1 MEKITPKLD
10 ESLALHVAGEGLFH
24 GYADPSREANTGMFG
39 GWTAALLL
47 KAVLKDV
54 RAEGHASTI
63 CVNYINRVVPGSK
76 LVLRTHPLGGS
87 RSLAHWRSELFL
99 EGTNDVAATA
109 TVILAQRR
117 ESDRFTEGAM
127 PEVPAPETMPIIH
140 PPPTFGETIDMR
152 IASPSDAFNQPTTR
166 SVAWQREMTSRPM
179 DAVQIVYLSDI
190 GWPRVFAISPAPRP
204 SSTVTLSVYIHA
216 TAPQLTACRS
226 DYILC
231 DMIGTRIEHATVGSK
246 ANLWSRGGELLATT
260 EQLCW
265 FR

>member
-1 MEKITPKLD
+1 MEKITLKLD
-10 ESLALHVAGEGLFH
+10 ESLALRVAGEGLFH
-24 GYADPSREANTGMFG
+24 GYADPGREANTGMFG

-47 KAVLKDV
+47 KAVLEDV
-54 RAEGHASTI
+54 RAQGHASAI
-63 CVNYINRVVPGSK
+63 SVNYINRVVPGSK
-76 LVLRTHPLGGS
+76 LVVRTHPLGGS
-87 RSLAHWRSELFL
+87 RSITHWRSELFL
-99 EGTNDVAATA
+99 EGSEEVAATA

-127 PEVPAPETMPIIH
+127 PEVPAPETMPIVH
-140 PPPTFGETIDMR
+140 PPPTFGATIDMR
-152 IASPSDAFNQPTTR
+152 IAAPAEAFNQLTTR
-166 SVAWQREMTSRPM
+166 SLIWQREMTSRPM
-179 DAVQIVYLSDI
+179 DAVQIVYLSDV

-216 TAPQLTACRS
+216 TASQLTACGS

-246 ANLWSRGGELLATT
+246 ANLWSCSGELLATT